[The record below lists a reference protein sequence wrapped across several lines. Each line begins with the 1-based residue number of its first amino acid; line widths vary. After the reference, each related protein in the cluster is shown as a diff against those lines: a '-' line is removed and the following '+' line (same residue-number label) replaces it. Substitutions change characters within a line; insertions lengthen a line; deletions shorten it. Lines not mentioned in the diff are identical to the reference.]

1 MHLHHIND
9 LIQLQDVTV
18 SNYHISEDHVLVL
31 SMCPTKSKQPC
42 PCCHTQAFVIC
53 KGSRQKLRQVRH
65 LRCFNRETILLIP
78 MKRLFCKQC
87 EVSFTYQ
94 YAFLT
99 GKTRYTN
106 DYKRELSKPLVGT
119 TVKQLTDTFKVPYS
133 TGERFI
139 KQHLAHLIPS
149 IQRKVIAAAQGSTR
163 LILGIDDFAIRK
175 GHTYNTGFHDLRN
188 GNLLTLVM
196 GRTYQTLIQN
206 QVLMKQLKELKPYAV
221 VMDLA
226 RSYHK
231 FVAEVFPD
239 AIRIADRF
247 HVNRYLT
254 DALQAV
260 RRRISLSL
268 TPESRKYLKRN
279 KNLIGK
285 RYDSL
290 SEKEERKLGKLLSYS
305 KELTEVYTIKESL
318 INWYELSDETNSY
331 RRLIQWIARA
341 KALNIPELTEALKP
355 FENWTEEISN
365 YHKCRY
371 TNGSVEGR
379 NNKIKTLIRRS
390 YFLPNRT
397 IYENRILLE
406 CNERFFIDELS
417 VKNQFW
423 C

>member
-18 SNYHISEDHVLVL
+18 SNYYISEDHVLFL
-31 SMCPTKSKQPC
+31 SLCPTKSKQPC
-42 PCCHTQAFVIC
+42 PCCRTQAFVIC

-94 YAFLT
+94 YAFLA

-188 GNLLTLVM
+188 GSLLTLVM
-196 GRTYQTLIQN
+196 GRTYQTLIQK
-206 QVLMKQLKELKPYAV
+206 QALMKQLKELKPYAV

-290 SEKEERKLGKLLSYS
+290 SEKEERKLGKLLNYS
-305 KELTEVYTIKESL
+305 KELTEVYAIKESL

-390 YFLPNRT
+390 YFLPNRM
-397 IYENRILLE
+397 IYENRIFLE

>member
-31 SMCPTKSKQPC
+31 SLCPTKSKQPC
-42 PCCHTQAFVIC
+42 PCCRTQAFVIC

-305 KELTEVYTIKESL
+305 KELTEVYAIKESL

>member
-18 SNYHISEDHVLVL
+18 SNYYISEDHVLFL
-31 SMCPTKSKQPC
+31 SLCPTKSKQPC
-42 PCCHTQAFVIC
+42 PCCRTQAFVIC

-305 KELTEVYTIKESL
+305 KELTEVYAIKESL